1 MLDIYI
7 DSGPPG
13 IISYSHRRLSKIA
26 LSGAVVDNDLKQ
38 SLRNMLFKLA
48 TLQGVSQA
56 DVKVLNKIER
66 LYSSTEETQHEAANR

>member
-13 IISYSHRRLSKIA
+13 TISPSHRRLSRVA
-26 LSGAVVDNDLKQ
+26 LSVVVADNDLKR
-38 SLRNMLFKLA
+38 SLKNMLFKLA

-56 DVKVLNKIER
+56 DVKVLNKIEH
-66 LYSSTEETQHEAANR
+66 LYSSTEETQHEAANC